1 MQEFDEL
8 VAIMARLRSENGC
21 EWDRVQTHETLRQ
34 YLLEETHEVVEAI
47 THGTPEH
54 LCEELGDLMLQVMFH
69 ARIAEEAGQ
78 FDISD
83 VLRRI
88 SEKMIRRHPHVF
100 GNAVAETPEAVAV
113 QWDHI
118 KKTVENRT
126 HDSLIDGIPKGFPSL
141 LRAAK
146 VSRKIARAGFDW
158 SDKHHV
164 MEKVDEEMTELKTAI
179 SGGNPSEVEHE
190 LGDVFLALVNLAR
203 FLDIQPETAVMKA
216 NSRFEQRFRRLE
228 VLACDSGVSI
238 ENADMETLDRLWIEA
253 KKQVG

>member
-21 EWDRVQTHETLRQ
+21 EWDRVQNHETLRQ
-34 YLLEETHEVVEAI
+34 YLLEESHEVIDAI
-47 THGTPEH
+47 THGQPED
-54 LCEELGDLMLQVMFH
+54 LCEELGDLVLQVLFH
-69 ARIAEEAGQ
+69 ARIAEEAGL

-100 GNAVAETPEAVAV
+100 GDAVAKSPEAVAV
-113 QWDHI
+113 QWEHI

-126 HDSLIDGIPKGFPSL
+126 HDSLIDGIPRGFPSL

-158 SDKHHV
+158 TSKEHV
-164 MEKVDEEMTELKTAI
+164 MEKVDEEIDELKKAI
-179 SGGNPSEVEHE
+179 SEGTPAAIEHE
-190 LGDVFLALVNLAR
+190 LGDVFLALVNLGR

-216 NSRFEQRFRRLE
+216 NSRFELRFRTLE
-228 VLACDSGVSI
+228 KLAAEAGISI
-238 ENADMETLDRLWIEA
+238 ESSDMETLDRLWDES
-253 KKQVG
+253 KKRVG